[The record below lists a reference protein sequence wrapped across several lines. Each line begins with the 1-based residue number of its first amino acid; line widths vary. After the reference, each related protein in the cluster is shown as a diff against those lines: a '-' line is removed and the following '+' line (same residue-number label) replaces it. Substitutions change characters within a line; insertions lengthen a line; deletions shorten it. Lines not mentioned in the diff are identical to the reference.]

1 MSNLSS
7 TNGSTLVKEN
17 MTQQPLPAPAVQYG
31 TAQYGTVA
39 QPTDYKSTLAKA
51 KRGVAFQ
58 GNVGSFSHRA
68 AQHFAEQ
75 MFGESETTLVACR
88 SFDEVFETIHTSKDF
103 YGAIPLENTSM
114 GSIDAN
120 YDLLWSREAV
130 ITAEVFVPVQHNLI
144 SVPNAVLEEIREV
157 YSHPAALDQCRKL
170 FQRYPN
176 MRPVP
181 HWDTSASAGL
191 VKERQ
196 DPKIAAIASGKACEA
211 NGLKVILPNIEDYAH
226 NATRFGLITQAEYA
240 AKHVPTPYKVS
251 VALAL
256 PNEPGSLAAVLTNF
270 ARCGVNLT
278 TCKSRP
284 IPEMPWH
291 YRFFVDI
298 EVANEEQHKLIYA
311 YRKEFQYDVRLLGLY
326 PVGKLL

>member
-1 MSNLSS
+1 
-7 TNGSTLVKEN
+7 

-31 TAQYGTVA
+31 TAQYGAVA
-39 QPTDYKSTLAKA
+39 QPTEQSFAPEHA
-51 KRGVAFQ
+51 SRGVAFQ
-58 GNVGSFSHRA
+58 GNIGSFSHRA
-68 AQHFAEQ
+68 AVHFAEQ
-75 MFGESETTLVACR
+75 LFGESETTLFPCR
-88 SFDEVFETIHTSKDF
+88 SFDQVFEKIQTSKDF

-120 YDLLWSREAV
+120 YDLLWSRSAIV
-130 ITAEVFVPVQHNLI
+130 AGEVYVPVHHNLI
-144 SVPNAVLEEIREV
+144 SVPNAVLENIREV

-170 FQRYPN
+170 FQKYPN

-181 HWDTSASAGL
+181 HWDTSASAIL

-196 DPKIAAIASGKACEA
+196 DPTIAAIASGKACEA
-211 NGLKVILPNIEDYAH
+211 NGLAIIQSNIEDYSH
-226 NATRFGLITQAEYA
+226 NATRFGLITKAEYA
-240 AKHVPTPYKVS
+240 PHHVPTPYKVS

-298 EVANEEQHKLIYA
+298 EVSNEEQHKLIYA